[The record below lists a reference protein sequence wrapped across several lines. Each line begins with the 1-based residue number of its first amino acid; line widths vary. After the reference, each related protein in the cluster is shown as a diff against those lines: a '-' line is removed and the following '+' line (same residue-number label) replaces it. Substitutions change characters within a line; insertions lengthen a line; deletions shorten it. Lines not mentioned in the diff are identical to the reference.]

1 MKMLNFSKLCAFA
14 LGQFGHAQGKEEVAS
29 VRTSQNVC
37 QIHHTPLMSDVF
49 CLMLSVKFDCGL
61 HVRATV

>member
-1 MKMLNFSKLCAFA
+1 MKMLNFSKLWRVC
-14 LGQFGHAQGKEEVAS
+14 LGQFGHSQGKREAVS
-29 VRTSQNVC
+29 VRTSQNAC
-37 QIHHTPLMSDVF
+37 QIHLAPLISDAF

>member
-1 MKMLNFSKLCAFA
+1 MKMLNFSKLWRVC
-14 LGQFGHAQGKEEVAS
+14 LGQFGHSQGKREAVS
-29 VRTSQNVC
+29 VRTSQNAC